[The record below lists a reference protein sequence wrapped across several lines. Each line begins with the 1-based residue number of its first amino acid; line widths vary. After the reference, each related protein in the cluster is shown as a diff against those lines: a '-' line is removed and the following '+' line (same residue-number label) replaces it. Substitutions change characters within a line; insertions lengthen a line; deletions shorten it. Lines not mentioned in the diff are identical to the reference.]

1 MQSTEFVTRMTSPGR
16 LLAALAVTLL
26 AGGCASHPPGYY
38 EFRVE
43 KPAHALPDNPAPLYP
58 AELLATRPTG
68 RVLMTF
74 VVTKAGVIDTSTV
87 RVIESSHPLF
97 EAAARAVLQ
106 RWRFLPAEVGGR
118 LVSQQVQV
126 PFIFTPPPA

>member
-1 MQSTEFVTRMTSPGR
+1 MTSLSR
-16 LLAALAVTLL
+16 YLLAVAGSLALIS
-26 AGGCASHPPGYY
+26 CAARDPGYY

-43 KPAHALPDNPAPLYP
+43 KPAHPYPDNPAPLYP

-68 RVLMTF
+68 RVVLSF

-87 RVIESSHPLF
+87 QVVEADHPLF
-97 EAAARAVLQ
+97 EVAARAVLS
-106 RWRFLPAEVGGR
+106 RWRFYPAEVGGR
-118 LVSQQVQV
+118 LVAQRVGV